1 MGSVSRHGKGWRAQV
16 RRKGHKPLS
25 ATFPLKKQAEAW
37 KDQRESEIVRGRL
50 GLLPQHTLGEALKR
64 FRLEKAHGR
73 RGGRW
78 EVNRLKLLERD
89 PIAGTQLAALNV
101 SHLSGLRDR
110 ELARVNPRT
119 KRPIQGT
126 TVRRIFS
133 LLSSVFKACRAD
145 WHWLAHDPFKDFERP
160 PPKKGRARGVR
171 QAEVDGVVKAL
182 GYAGGPPKNDSQQVA
197 VAFLLGIE
205 TAMRAGEMLALT
217 WPDVHPKRAHLP
229 ETKNG
234 DERDVPLSP
243 RARELIGW
251 MEGLDPVRV
260 FTVAEGT
267 RDALFRDA
275 RKRAGLSGF
284 TFHDGR
290 SEAISRLS
298 KKLDIRKL
306 AKMVGHRDL
315 NSLMIYYTDDPDAIA
330 DEL

>member
-1 MGSVSRHGKGWRAQV
+1 MASITPHGKGWRAQI
-16 RRKGHKPLS
+16 RRKGQKPLS
-25 ATFPLKKQAEAW
+25 ATFPLKKQAQAW
-37 KDQRESEIVRGRL
+37 AAQRETEIIHGRL
-50 GLLPQHTLGEALKR
+50 GILPQHTLGEALRK
-64 FRLEKAHGR
+64 FRLEKAPGR

-78 EVNRLKLLERD
+78 EANRLKLLEAD
-89 PIAGTQLAALNV
+89 PIAAVMLPALNV
-101 SHLSGLRDR
+101 SHLSDLRDR
-110 ELARVNPRT
+110 ELARTNPRT

-145 WHWLAHDPFKDFERP
+145 WHWLAHDPFKDFDRP

-171 QAEVDGVVKAL
+171 QAEIDGLVKAL
-182 GYAGGPPKNDSQQVA
+182 GYVEGPPKNDSQQVA
-197 VAFLLGIE
+197 VAFLLEIE
-205 TAMRAGEMLALT
+205 TAMRASEMLGLT
-217 WPDVHPKRAHLP
+217 WPEVHPKRVHLP

-243 RARELIGW
+243 RARQLIEW
-251 MEGLDPVRV
+251 MRGLDPVRV
-260 FTVAEGT
+260 FTVAEPT

-275 RKRAGLSGF
+275 RKRAGLEGF